1 MLSVI
6 GFVPI
11 VCYVACL
18 SMTTPLLH
26 FTLSLYERGPSPYTE
41 FAFRGIVEF
50 ILLLCPYF
58 CFVFHGA
65 ANFKIT
71 FTPVFLNT
79 LSSTRMCSLK
89 EISFSHVSV
98 SVLVSCVY
106 WVLVICITSL

>member
-1 MLSVI
+1 
-6 GFVPI
+6 
-11 VCYVACL
+11 
-18 SMTTPLLH
+18 MTTPLLH
-26 FTLSLYERGPSPYTE
+26 FPLSLHELGPSPHTE

-50 ILLLCPYF
+50 ILLLYPYF

-79 LSSTRMCSLK
+79 LASTRMGSLK

-98 SVLVSCVY
+98 LVLVSCAY
-106 WVLVICITSL
+106 WVLVIYITLI